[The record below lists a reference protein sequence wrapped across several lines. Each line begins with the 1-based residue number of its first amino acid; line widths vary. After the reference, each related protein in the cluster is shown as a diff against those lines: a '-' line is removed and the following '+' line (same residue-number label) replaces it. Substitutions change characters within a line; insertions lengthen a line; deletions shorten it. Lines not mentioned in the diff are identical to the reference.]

1 MRPGSRALPGGPV
14 VVSFLESVCRPNRK
28 PLWKMQAHDDSWVNK
43 HTSISLKRGWR
54 GRSSQGRQMGRG
66 TQQGSGPSPVCVHM
80 YAPVF
85 LYVCTHMRAPKSRE
99 DRQTPPHTLLVD
111 MWSWALSSSSLSG
124 NGSDRAPQRRQ
135 CQAATACRGQCASRG
150 PALRPPEV

>member
-1 MRPGSRALPGGPV
+1 MGEQTYFYFPKKRLEGKELTGETNGEGNPAGIRPQSC
-14 VVSFLESVCRPNRK
+14 VC
-28 PLWKMQAHDDSWVNK
+28 AHVY
-43 HTSISLKRGWR
+43 TS
-54 GRSSQGRQMGRG
+54 
-66 TQQGSGPSPVCVHM
+66 TVHVHM

-85 LYVCTHMRAPKSRE
+85 LYVCTHTRAPKSRE
-99 DRQTPPHTLLVD
+99 DRQTPTHTLLVD